1 MNRGQAVF
9 ALSSALLALVCTA
22 RAFADDAPTFADRSD
37 DAIEDADASVAMML
51 APLAVACGVFGGE
64 ADFVVQRSLAV
75 SIDAAGY
82 RSEGATLGALG
93 AGLLVFPLRTVFH
106 GLYLEPRVVYTHA
119 LSENLVAGPGALS
132 VEGVAG
138 WQWTWD
144 YGLSVR
150 LGAGL
155 AGSSGGLAVRAP
167 DISLGR
173 LALVADAAFG
183 WAW

>member
-1 MNRGQAVF
+1 MNRRRVAF
-9 ALSSALLALVCTA
+9 ALSFALLPVVCA
-22 RAFADDAPTFADRSD
+22 GSAFADDAPTFADRSD
-37 DAIEDADASVAMML
+37 DATEDADASIAVMF
-51 APLAVACGVFGGE
+51 APLAIACGVFGAE

-82 RSEGATLGALG
+82 RPDGATLGALG
-93 AGLLVFPLRTVFH
+93 AGLLVFPFRTAFH

-119 LSENLVAGPGALS
+119 LSEKLGAGPGALS
-132 VEGVAG
+132 VEAVSG

-150 LGAGL
+150 LGAGV
-155 AGSSGGLAVRAP
+155 AGSSGGLDVRAP
-167 DISLGR
+167 DISVGR
-173 LALVADAAFG
+173 LALVADAALG